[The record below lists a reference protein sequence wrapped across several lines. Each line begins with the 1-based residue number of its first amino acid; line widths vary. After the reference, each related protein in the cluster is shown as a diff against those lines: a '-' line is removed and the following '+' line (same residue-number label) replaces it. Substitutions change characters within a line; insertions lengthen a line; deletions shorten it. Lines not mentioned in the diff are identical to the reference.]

1 MSMDG
6 STAASPRA
14 PQIVPDDDKGLP
26 FLKGRRAHPME
37 GKVDLLA
44 DYENLDSVRQKY
56 NEWVYNEVPLNS
68 YTVFRM
74 EYSTP
79 DHMDRSSRVQVVG
92 PLAKEWIEQPPD
104 KVMRYYA
111 GSSLGPF
118 FKLTSKVFPGNPLNA
133 LSKPKKMLISKLN
146 KNGDDLLEEL
156 MEMYDSSATDM
167 TDSELEPPSDPHLP
181 LDAREEEESE
191 ESDVDPDRF
200 LSAQRRKKSFFGR
213 TKWDEVGSSSRD
225 KSKTFNHSVKEHG
238 SFQGSRFS
246 RGRTTPELPRRGTG
260 TFSDQLNAQSSIP
273 SSRRRG
279 TFLRRARS
287 NSKGKGIMTD
297 SDYEEEMDLPDCI
310 PETIDMSVPIVKL
323 PGFGSSKREHPSS
336 PHTAP
341 PGIKVRDFSGNAVNH
356 SSEKKNDNSD
366 DPDGTSYRE
375 PVGVMSQQP
384 HGSALHSLRK
394 YSGPNHEA
402 SSDIKKEN
410 GIGPLEMPPKLQR
423 ASTAPY
429 NLGSE
434 GRSSASDVPLFT
446 QTSSQTSD
454 TSHAVG
460 SVGTIDS
467 FHSAESSLAPLD
479 AVGETNMSDADSLSE
494 EFDSDLDADNEPT
507 LRGYDVSKKDHK
519 GKSILMAPNRADVL
533 KGKGFQQAPAPSS
546 LTSASK
552 VKFSG
557 PSGLTPGQKLR
568 WKEEQK
574 LPELQEQ
581 DSLPENVQLMDGSDD
596 FGNNGQISDA
606 TEKVIDDSKV
616 AEAPEGPEGQE
627 PDEVKEDGDPTVPH
641 TGLRHGNEP
650 RGAEVM
656 TPATIAAANAG
667 PSQSDYYLQF
677 QENFMNRAKNVAGK
691 MKDKSSRT
699 RDATVKNWRFLRE
712 KSAGEIVRIEK
723 MLVMVKTSPAL
734 HLPKDFNETETG
746 DTRMLERWREYIV
759 VARSTGDPLNPI
771 SLQFYSSRSI
781 KAVEKVTK
789 GKTGAKM
796 FLTLG
801 KHVNVSLY
809 SSLDKTIALWYTSKR
824 ETVIYILRARSAYS
838 SIRWFAFFS
847 EILGARR
854 DKDMHVRVPDLAV
867 VVTVRVSWRKFRLID
882 EYISRNLM
890 AAKRKSGRGAVLT
903 ARAHQYIT
911 EKALK
916 ALAENPR
923 FKSTIDDW
931 VNNKRVGLG
940 WRRYDRLEWVQGFGE
955 QELHGS
961 WALNRTHDLELRV
974 KEHYGDKIT
983 IKGEELVEPT
993 PIEGHLVRLKSWNGQ
1008 LGGAFSSKKNSFG
1021 KLLYKNL
1028 YFSTHDYFLFFAKP
1042 GNAILPLPDED
1053 LKCQE
1058 AYNEE
1063 QREWVYEIA
1072 PFKSEEGTGEMKGT
1086 PIIKWLKPGIT
1097 ESEFQKK
1104 DSIALHNMQRRA
1116 AQIIKADG
1124 FINLLEV
1131 VQVRATK
1138 RQEDIDDSIGNEDN
1152 NVDFDGSRILH
1163 GSTSQ
1168 GLGGE
1173 DGEVDSFD
1181 EHKTFELVM
1190 ENGLIV
1196 RLQAY
1201 NSHCRNLWVNKLRDL
1216 IAYWKVVAQNQLQV
1230 SADFRTNNMKR
1241 LYIDDKLDA
1250 VIGESSPKWETARA
1264 SASTT
1269 LYNVSGISWSRSIIM
1284 KGMLYHKTRTH
1295 GSFKLYYAVLCHGHL
1310 ILYDVYRRTLGGIP
1324 MDKVDYERFRDIP
1337 LKEAYVYSGNIAE
1350 SDILTRDEMSDLSSD
1365 KVVPRMYKDGWKS
1378 AESETLRCI
1387 ILWFPRKKAVT
1398 TNSATKLRTVNR
1410 LGVSGHRYI
1419 FVARSRQEKEQWV
1432 MALSHEIEKLV
1443 EPDFADINIVN

>member
-1 MSMDG
+1 MDG
-6 STAASPRA
+6 STAASQRA
-14 PQIVPDDDKGLP
+14 PKIVHDDAKGLP
-26 FLKGRRAHPME
+26 FLKGKKAHPME
-37 GKVDLLA
+37 GKVDLLL
-44 DYENLDSVRQKY
+44 DYEDLDAVRQKY

-92 PLAKEWIEQPPD
+92 PLAKEWIEQPPE
-104 KVMRYYA
+104 KVMKRYA

-118 FKLTSKVFPGNPLNA
+118 FNLTSKVFPGNAMNA
-133 LSKPKKMLISKLN
+133 LSKPKKMLASKLN
-146 KNGDDLLEEL
+146 RNGDDLLEEL
-156 MEMYDSSATDM
+156 MEMYDSSASDL
-167 TDSELEPPSDPHLP
+167 TDSELDPPSDPHLP
-181 LDAREEEESE
+181 LDVADESE

-200 LSAQRRKKSFFGR
+200 LSAQRRKKSIFGR
-213 TKWDEVGSSSRD
+213 TTWDEVGSSSRD
-225 KSKTFNHSVKEHG
+225 KSKTFNNSVKEHG
-238 SFQGSRFS
+238 SFKGSRFS
-246 RGRTTPELPRRGTG
+246 RGKTTPEMPMRRGTG
-260 TFSDQLNAQSSIP
+260 TFSDQLNAQPPVSP
-273 SSRRRG
+273 GRRATFRRRG
-279 TFLRRARS
+279 RA
-287 NSKGKGIMTD
+287 NSKGKGVMTD
-297 SDYEEEMDLPDCI
+297 SDYEEESRLPDCM
-310 PETIDMSVPIVKL
+310 PQEIDMSTPIVKL
-323 PGFGSSKREHPSS
+323 PGFGSSRREAPTS
-336 PHTAP
+336 PQTAP
-341 PGIKVRDFSGNAVNH
+341 AGIKIRDFSGNGH
-356 SSEKKNDNSD
+356 SNRESD
-366 DPDGTSYRE
+366 GEDTAYRA

-384 HGSALHSLRK
+384 PGSALSALRK
-394 YSGPNHEA
+394 YTGPDHEGKA
-402 SSDIKKEN
+402 HKEEQE
-410 GIGPLEMPPKLQR
+410 IGPLETPKKLQR
-423 ASTAPY
+423 SSTAPY
-429 NLGSE
+429 NLGGSE
-434 GRSSASDVPLFT
+434 ERSSTSDVPLFT
-446 QTSSQTSD
+446 QTSSQTSH
-454 TSHAVG
+454 TSHPVG
-460 SVGTIDS
+460 SVDTMDS
-467 FHSAESSLAPLD
+467 FHSAESSLASLD
-479 AVGETNMSDADSLSE
+479 EVGKPSLSDADSMSD
-494 EFDSDLDADNEPT
+494 EFDSDLDGNEHT
-507 LRGYDVSKKDHK
+507 LRGYDASQKDHK
-519 GKSILMAPNRADVL
+519 GKSILVAPKRADVL
-533 KGKGFQQAPAPSS
+533 KGKGFQSPPAPSS
-546 LTSASK
+546 PSSK
-552 VKFSG
+552 VKFG
-557 PSGLTPGQKLR
+557 RTPGQKLR
-568 WKEEQK
+568 FREEQK
-574 LPELQEQ
+574 LPELEEQ
-581 DSLPENVQLMDGSDD
+581 DSLPENAELMNGSEEY
-596 FGNNGQISDA
+596 GNNGRISAATQKLINDSEVADA
-606 TEKVIDDSKV
+606 PK
-616 AEAPEGPEGQE
+616 GPDGED
-627 PDEVKEDGDPTVPH
+627 PDEVKREGDPTVPH
-641 TGLRHGNEP
+641 TGHHSGNEP
-650 RGAEVM
+650 QGAEVM
-656 TPATIAAANAG
+656 TPASVAAANAG
-667 PSQSDYYLQF
+667 PSQSDYYVQF

-691 MKDKSSRT
+691 MRDKSSRT

-712 KSAGEIVRIEK
+712 KTAGEIVRIEK

-759 VARSTGDPLNPI
+759 VARSTGDPENPI

-781 KAVEKVTK
+781 KAVEKVAQ

-809 SSLDKTIALWYTSKR
+809 SSLDKTIALWYTGKR

-854 DKDMHVRVPDLAV
+854 DKEMHVRVPDLAV

-890 AAKRKSGRGAVLT
+890 ATKSKSGAVLT

-916 ALAENPR
+916 ALADNPR
-923 FKSTIDDW
+923 FKTTVEDW
-931 VNNKRVGLG
+931 VKNKRVGLG

-993 PIEGHLVRLKSWNGQ
+993 PIEGHLVRLKSWNNQ
-1008 LGGAFSSKKNSFG
+1008 LGTFSKKQGIG

-1058 AYNEE
+1058 SYNEE

-1072 PFKSEEGTGEMKGT
+1072 PFKSEEGTGQMKGT

-1097 ESEFQKK
+1097 ESEFQKR

-1131 VQVRATK
+1131 TEVRATK
-1138 RQEDIDDSIGNEDN
+1138 RQDSIDSNIGNADN

-1163 GSTSQ
+1163 GQTSL

-1173 DGEVDSFD
+1173 DGQVDSFD

-1201 NSHCRNLWVNKLRDL
+1201 NAHCRDMWVTKLKDL
-1216 IAYWKVVAQNQLQV
+1216 IAYWKVVAQHQLQV

-1250 VIGESSPKWETARA
+1250 AVGESSPKWETARA

-1284 KGMLYHKTRTH
+1284 KGMLFHKTRGH
-1295 GSFKLYYAVLCHGHL
+1295 SSFKLYYAVLCHGHL

-1350 SDILTRDEMSDLSSD
+1350 SDILTRDEMSDLCSE
-1365 KVVPRMYKDGWKS
+1365 KTVPRIYKDGWKS

-1398 TNSATKLRTVNR
+1398 TNSATRLRTVNR

-1443 EPDFADINIVN
+1443 EPDFADINIVT

>member
-1 MSMDG
+1 
-6 STAASPRA
+6 
-14 PQIVPDDDKGLP
+14 
-26 FLKGRRAHPME
+26 ME

-44 DYENLDSVRQKY
+44 DYEGLDSVRQPY

-79 DHMDRSSRVQVVG
+79 DHMDRSSRVMVVG
-92 PLAKEWIEQPPD
+92 PLAKEWVEQQPE
-104 KVMRYYA
+104 KVMKRYA

-118 FKLTSKVFPGNPLNA
+118 FNLTSKVFPSNPLNA
-133 LSKPKKMLISKLN
+133 LSKPKKMLVSKLN

-156 MEMYDSSATDM
+156 MEMYDSSGSDL
-167 TDSELEPPSDPHLP
+167 TDSELDPP
-181 LDAREEEESE
+181 EERHEAPDEQYESE
-191 ESDVDPDRF
+191 EEVSPDRF
-200 LSAQRRKKSFFGR
+200 LSAQRRKTSFFGR

-225 KSKTFNHSVKEHG
+225 KSKTFNNTVRDHG
-238 SFQGSRFS
+238 SFQGSRFA
-246 RGRTTPELPRRGTG
+246 RGKTTPELPRRGTG

-273 SSRRRG
+273 SPGRKNTFRRR
-279 TFLRRARS
+279 RA
-287 NSKGKGIMTD
+287 NSKGKGVMTD
-297 SDYEEEMDLPDCI
+297 SDYEEEMRIPDCM
-310 PETIDMSVPIVKL
+310 PDELDVSTPMVKL
-323 PGFGSSKREHPSS
+323 PGFGHSKREAPTS
-336 PHTAP
+336 PQSAP
-341 PGIKVRDFSGNAVNH
+341 PGVKVRDFSGH
-356 SSEKKNDNSD
+356 EHPKEESDSSD
-366 DPDGTSYRE
+366 DTSYKP
-375 PVGVMSQQP
+375 PVGVMSQQAP
-384 HGSALHSLRK
+384 GSALHSLRK
-394 YSGPNHEA
+394 YSGPTQDAAEV
-402 SSDIKKEN
+402 KKEPSV
-410 GIGPLEMPPKLQR
+410 GPLEHPKALKK
-423 ASTAPY
+423 APY
-429 NLGSE
+429 LQS
-434 GRSSASDVPLFT
+434 GRSSASDIPLFT

-454 TSHAVG
+454 TSHPVG
-460 SVGTIDS
+460 SVDTIDS
-467 FHSAESSLAPLD
+467 FHSAESSLASLD
-479 AVGETNMSDADSLSE
+479 DVGKPSLSDADSMSD
-494 EFDSDLDADNEPT
+494 EFDSDKGNEST
-507 LRGYDVSKKDHK
+507 LRGYDEFKKDH
-519 GKSILMAPNRADVL
+519 GKSILVAPKRADLL
-533 KGKGFQQAPAPSS
+533 KGKGYLQPDAPPSPGS
-546 LTSASK
+546 GSR

-557 PSGLTPGQKLR
+557 PSGLNPGQKLR
-568 WKEEQK
+568 WKEEQQ
-574 LPELQEQ
+574 LPNLQEK
-581 DSLPENVQLMDGSDD
+581 DSLPEDVSLMEGSHE

-606 TEKVIDDSKV
+606 AQREIDESQV

-627 PDEVKEDGDPTVPH
+627 PDEVQFDGDPSAPH
-641 TGLRHGNEP
+641 TNAHHAKGDAVEFL
-650 RGAEVM
+650 
-656 TPATIAAANAG
+656 TPASVAAHSPG
-667 PSQSDYYLQF
+667 PAQSDYYVQF
-677 QENFMNRAKNVAGK
+677 QENFVNRAKNVAGK
-691 MKDKSSRT
+691 MKSKSYRSRE
-699 RDATVKNWRFLRE
+699 ATVKNWRFLRE
-712 KSAGEIVRIEK
+712 RTAGEIVRIEK

-759 VARSTGDPLNPI
+759 VARSTGDPENPI

-781 KAVEKVTK
+781 KAVEKVAK

-809 SSLDKTIALWYTSKR
+809 SSLDKTIALWYSGKR

-867 VVTVRVSWRKFRLID
+867 VVTVRVSWRKFKLID

-890 AAKRKSGRGAVLT
+890 ASNNKKAGHGAVLT

-923 FKSTIDDW
+923 FKTTVDEW
-931 VNNKRVGLG
+931 VKTKRVGLG

-974 KEHYGDKIT
+974 KEHYGDKVT
-983 IKGEELVEPT
+983 IKGEELIEPT
-993 PIEGHLVRLKSWNGQ
+993 PIEGHLVRLKSWNNQ
-1008 LGGAFSSKKNSFG
+1008 LGGAFSRKKGFE

-1028 YFSTHDYFLFFAKP
+1028 YFSTHDHFLFFAKP

-1058 AYNEE
+1058 SYNEN

-1072 PFKSEEGTGEMKGT
+1072 PFKSELGSKGQMKGV

-1097 ESEFQKK
+1097 EAEFQKR

-1131 VQVRATK
+1131 VDVRATK
-1138 RQEDIDDSIGNEDN
+1138 RQEDIDHNIGDSDN

-1163 GSTSQ
+1163 GATSLN
-1168 GLGGE
+1168 LGGE

-1181 EHKTFELVM
+1181 ESKTFELVM

-1201 NSHCRNLWVNKLRDL
+1201 NAHCRNLWVNKLKDL
-1216 IAYWKVVAQNQLQV
+1216 IFYWKEVAHNQLQV

-1250 VIGESSPKWETARA
+1250 AVGESSPKWETARA

-1284 KGMLYHKTRTH
+1284 KGMMYHKTRSH
-1295 GSFKLYYAVLCHGHL
+1295 GSFKQYYTVLCHGHL
-1310 ILYDVYRRTLGGIP
+1310 ILYDIYRRTLGGIP

-1350 SDILTRDEMSDLSSD
+1350 SDILTRDEMSDLCSD
-1365 KVVPRMYKDGWKS
+1365 RVVPRIYKDGWKS

-1398 TNSATKLRTVNR
+1398 TKSSTKLRTVNR

-1443 EPDFADINIVN
+1443 EPDFADINIVT

>member
-1 MSMDG
+1 MDG
-6 STAASPRA
+6 STAASQGVPK
-14 PQIVPDDDKGLP
+14 IVHDDNKGLQ

-44 DYENLDSVRQKY
+44 DYEDLDSVRQKY

-92 PLAKEWIEQPPD
+92 PLAKEWIEQPAE
-104 KVMRYYA
+104 KVMKKYA

-118 FKLTSKVFPGNPLNA
+118 FGLTQKVFPGNPLNA
-133 LSKPKKMLISKLN
+133 LSKPKKMLASKLN
-146 KNGDDLLEEL
+146 KTGDDLLEEL
-156 MEMYDSSATDM
+156 MEMYDSSASEL
-167 TDSELEPPSDPHLP
+167 TDSELEPPSHPHSP
-181 LDAREEEESE
+181 LDAGEESE
-191 ESDVDPDRF
+191 ESDVDPERF

-213 TKWDEVGSSSRD
+213 TTWDEVGSSSRD
-225 KSKTFNHSVKEHG
+225 KSKTFNNTVKDQG
-238 SFQGSRFS
+238 SFQGSRFA
-246 RGRTTPELPRRGTG
+246 RGKTTPEFARRGTG
-260 TFSDQLNAQSSIP
+260 TFSDQLNAQPPVSP
-273 SSRRRG
+273 SRRG
-279 TFLRRARS
+279 TFRLRGRS
-287 NSKGKGIMTD
+287 SSKGKSIMTD
-297 SDYEEEMDLPDCI
+297 SDIEEEMRLPECLED
-310 PETIDMSVPIVKL
+310 PIDVSTPIIKL
-323 PGFGSSKREHPSS
+323 PGFGSPKKEPPTS
-336 PHTAP
+336 PKTAP
-341 PGIKVRDFSGNAVNH
+341 PGVKVRDFSGH
-356 SSEKKNDNSD
+356 KED
-366 DPDGTSYRE
+366 DTAYKP
-375 PVGVMSQQP
+375 PVGVLSQQP
-384 HGSALHSLRK
+384 AGAALNSLRK
-394 YSGPNHEA
+394 YTGPNHETA
-402 SSDIKKEN
+402 HEKTEN
-410 GIGPLEMPPKLQR
+410 VSPLQKAPPKLKR
-423 ASTAPY
+423 AFTAPY

-434 GRSSASDVPLFT
+434 SSTSDVPLFT

-454 TSHAVG
+454 TSHPVG
-460 SVGTIDS
+460 SVGTVDS
-467 FHSAESSLAPLD
+467 FHSAESSLESISDVNKINDFSD
-479 AVGETNMSDADSLSE
+479 ADSMSDADSLSE
-494 EFDSDLDADNEPT
+494 EFDSDLDNDHEPT
-507 LRGYDVSKKDHK
+507 VRGYDTYKKDPK
-519 GKSILMAPNRADVL
+519 GKSILVAPDRAKVL
-533 KGKGFQQAPAPSS
+533 KGMGFQHSTSPSS
-546 LTSASK
+546 PSSG

-557 PSGLTPGQKLR
+557 PEGLTPTQKLR

-581 DSLPENVQLMDGSDD
+581 DSLPETPQLMESSTD
-596 FGNNGQISDA
+596 FGNNGQITPDTQKLINES
-606 TEKVIDDSKV
+606 TV
-616 AEAPEGPEGQE
+616 ADAPEGPEGQE
-627 PDEVKEDGDPTVPH
+627 PDQVKKDGDPTAPH
-641 TGLRHGNEP
+641 TGHHHGNEP
-650 RGAEVM
+650 HGAHVM
-656 TPATIAAANAG
+656 TPASVAAANAG
-667 PSQSDYYLQF
+667 PAQSDYYVQF
-677 QENFMNRAKNVAGK
+677 QENFMNRAKTVAGK
-691 MKDKSSRT
+691 MRDKSTRT
-699 RDATVKNWRFLRE
+699 RDATVKNWRFLRDRT
-712 KSAGEIVRIEK
+712 AGEIVRIEK

-746 DTRMLERWREYIV
+746 DTRILERWREYIV
-759 VARSTGDPLNPI
+759 VARSTGDPENPI

-781 KAVEKVTK
+781 KAVEKVAR

-801 KHVNVSLY
+801 KHTHVSLY
-809 SSLDKTIALWYTSKR
+809 SSLDKTIALWYSSKR

-890 AAKRKSGRGAVLT
+890 ATKSKSAKGAVLT

-916 ALAENPR
+916 ALAQNPR
-923 FKSTIDDW
+923 FKSTVDDW
-931 VNNKRVGLG
+931 VQNKRVGLG

-993 PIEGHLVRLKSWNGQ
+993 PIEGHLIRLKSWKGQ
-1008 LGGAFSSKKNSFG
+1008 LGGVFSSKKNSLG

-1028 YFSTHDYFLFFAKP
+1028 YFSTHDHFLFFAKP
-1042 GNAILPLPDED
+1042 GNAVLPLPDDD

-1072 PFKSEEGTGEMKGT
+1072 PFKSCEGTGEMKGQ

-1131 VQVRATK
+1131 VEVRATE
-1138 RQEDIDDSIGNEDN
+1138 RQEDIDCWIGRQDN

-1163 GSTSQ
+1163 GENSP

-1181 EHKTFELVM
+1181 EDKTFELVM

-1201 NSHCRNLWVNKLRDL
+1201 NLHCRNLWVNKLKEL
-1216 IAYWKVVAQNQLQV
+1216 IAYWKIVAHNQLQV
-1230 SADFRTNNMKR
+1230 SADTRSNNMKR

-1250 VIGESSPKWETARA
+1250 AVGESSPKWETARA

-1284 KGMLYHKTRTH
+1284 KGMLFHKTRSHST
-1295 GSFKLYYAVLCHGHL
+1295 FKLYYAILCHGHL
-1310 ILYDVYRRTLGGIP
+1310 ILYNVYRRTLGGIP
-1324 MDKVDYERFRDIP
+1324 VDKVDYERFRDIP

-1350 SDILTRDEMSDLSSD
+1350 SDILTRDEMSDLCSD
-1365 KVVPRMYKDGWKS
+1365 KVVPRIYKDGWKS
-1378 AESETLRCI
+1378 AESETLRCV

-1398 TNSATKLRTVNR
+1398 TKSSTKLRTVNR

-1443 EPDFADINIVN
+1443 EPDFADINIVH

>member
-1 MSMDG
+1 M
-6 STAASPRA
+6 
-14 PQIVPDDDKGLP
+14 PDDAKGLP

-92 PLAKEWIEQPPD
+92 PLAKEWIDQPPE
-104 KVMRYYA
+104 KVMKKYA

-118 FKLTSKVFPGNPLNA
+118 FGLTSKVFPGNPLNA
-133 LSKPKKMLISKLN
+133 LSKPKKMLVSKLN

-156 MEMYDSSATDM
+156 MEMYDSSASDL

-181 LDAREEEESE
+181 LDAGDEGSE

-200 LSAQRRKKSFFGR
+200 LSAQRRKKSIFGR

-225 KSKTFNHSVKEHG
+225 KSKTFNNTVKDHGSFQG
-238 SFQGSRFS
+238 SFQGSRFA
-246 RGRTTPELPRRGTG
+246 RGRTTPEMPRRGTG
-260 TFSDQLNAQSSIP
+260 TFSDQLNAQSPIP
-273 SSRRRG
+273 HSPGKRNTFRRRG
-279 TFLRRARS
+279 RS

-297 SDYEEEMDLPDCI
+297 SDYEEEARQPDCM
-310 PETIDMSVPIVKL
+310 PETIDMATPIVKL
-323 PGFGSSKREHPSS
+323 PGFGSSKRGEQQPPKS
-336 PHTAP
+336 PQTAP
-341 PGIKVRDFSGNAVNH
+341 PGIKIRDFSGQKQQHV
-356 SSEKKNDNSD
+356 SD
-366 DPDGTSYRE
+366 GDGTGNTSDDGTSYKA
-375 PVGVMSQQP
+375 PVGVLSQQP
-384 HGSALHSLRK
+384 HGSALSSLQK

-402 SSDIKKEN
+402 SHAKETDV
-410 GIGPLEMPPKLQR
+410 GPLEASPPKLQR
-423 ASTAPY
+423 AYTAPY
-429 NLGSE
+429 NLGGGSE
-434 GRSSASDVPLFT
+434 GGHSSTSEVPLFT

-460 SVGTIDS
+460 SVDTVDS
-467 FHSAESSLAPLD
+467 FHSAESSLASFD
-479 AVGETNMSDADSLSE
+479 GDDIGKAGMSDADSLSE
-494 EFDSDLDADNEPT
+494 EFDSDLETDNERT
-507 LRGYDVSKKDHK
+507 LRGYDESRQEHQ
-519 GKSILMAPNRADVL
+519 GKSILVAPKRADVL
-533 KGKGFQQAPAPSS
+533 KGKGFQKVETPSHGPG
-546 LTSASK
+546 SK

-557 PSGLTPGQKLR
+557 PGGLTPGQKLR

-581 DSLPENVQLMDGSDD
+581 DSLPENAELMEGSDN
-596 FGNNGQISDA
+596 FGNNGQISSA
-606 TEKVIDDSKV
+606 TQKVIDDSKV
-616 AEAPEGPEGQE
+616 AEAPEGPDGQE
-627 PDEVKEDGDPTVPH
+627 PDEVKEDGDPTAPH
-641 TGLRHGNEP
+641 TGLRDGNEP
-650 RGAEVM
+650 QGAEVM
-656 TPATIAAANAG
+656 TPATIAAANVG
-667 PSQSDYYLQF
+667 PSQSDYYVQF
-677 QENFMNRAKNVAGK
+677 QENFMHRAKNVAGK
-691 MKDKSSRT
+691 MRDKSSRT

-712 KSAGEIVRIEK
+712 RSAGEIVRIEK

-759 VARSTGDPLNPI
+759 VARSTGDPENPI

-781 KAVEKVTK
+781 KAVEKVAK

-890 AAKRKSGRGAVLT
+890 AAKSKSGKGAVLT

-923 FKSTIDDW
+923 FKSTVDEW

-983 IKGEELVEPT
+983 IKGEELEEPT

-1008 LGGAFSSKKNSFG
+1008 VGGAFSKKNSFG

-1028 YFSTHDYFLFFAKP
+1028 YFSTHDHFLFFAKP
-1042 GNAILPLPDED
+1042 GNAVLPLPDED

-1072 PFKSEEGTGEMKGT
+1072 PFKSVEGTGEMKGT

-1131 VQVRATK
+1131 TQVRATR
-1138 RQEDIDDSIGNEDN
+1138 RQEAGIDESIGNEDS
-1152 NVDFDGSRILH
+1152 NVDFDGSQILH
-1163 GSTSQ
+1163 GNSST
-1168 GLGGE
+1168 GLAGE
-1173 DGEVDSFD
+1173 DGQVDSFD

-1201 NSHCRNLWVNKLRDL
+1201 NSHCRNLWVNKLKDL
-1216 IAYWKVVAQNQLQV
+1216 IAYWKAAAHHQLQV

-1250 VIGESSPKWETARA
+1250 AIGESSPKWETARA

-1295 GSFKLYYAVLCHGHL
+1295 GTFKLYHAVLCHGHL

-1350 SDILTRDEMSDLSSD
+1350 SDILTRDEMSDLVSD
-1365 KVVPRMYKDGWKS
+1365 KVVPRIYKDGWKS

-1443 EPDFADINIVN
+1443 EPDFADINIVH